1 MNTYSPNVYF
11 RQFTI
16 SELSRS
22 TNYQRDISETF
33 VEEKVRDFDVNLL
46 NVVKVSRRDGKLF
59 ILDGQH
65 TVTIISRKSGS
76 DDTPVWCMVYSDLT
90 EQEEARLYALQGGRR
105 LTLVDK
111 HKAKIVAEDEA
122 ALDVE
127 DVLDEVGLRISKA
140 QVDGGVCAVKA
151 LQDAYAV
158 LGKAGLKRVLSVI
171 ANTWDGAGVSLQS
184 GIINGVR
191 QLYEAY
197 GNDIDDMRLIRQLRK
212 THPANILREA
222 GTYSSLSRANAVAA
236 IIATYYN
243 KNLRL
248 SGSTILDVNRLYV

>member
-1 MNTYSPNVYF
+1 VNYSPDVYF

-16 SELSRS
+16 KELSRS
-22 TNYQRDISETF
+22 TNYQRDISEVF
-33 VEEKVRDFDVNLL
+33 VAEKVRDFDVNLL
-46 NVVKVSRRDGKLF
+46 NVVKVSKRDGKLF

-65 TVTIISRKSGS
+65 TATIIGRKSGS

-111 HKAKIVAEDEA
+111 HKANIVAEDKA
-122 ALDVE
+122 TLDVE
-127 DVLDEVGLRISKA
+127 EVLDELGLRVTKSQA
-140 QVDGGVCAVKA
+140 DGGVCAVKS
-151 LQDAYAV
+151 LQDVYMS
-158 LGKAGLKRVLSVI
+158 LGKSGLKRVLSVI
-171 ANTWDGAGVSLQS
+171 ANAWDGAGISLQS

-191 QLYEAY
+191 QLYETY
-197 GNDIDDMRLIRQLRK
+197 GNEIDDMRLVRQLRK

-222 GTYSSLSRANAVAA
+222 GSYSSLPRANAAAA
-236 IIATYYN
+236 ILATYYN

-248 SGSTILDVNRLYV
+248 TGSTILDVNRLYV